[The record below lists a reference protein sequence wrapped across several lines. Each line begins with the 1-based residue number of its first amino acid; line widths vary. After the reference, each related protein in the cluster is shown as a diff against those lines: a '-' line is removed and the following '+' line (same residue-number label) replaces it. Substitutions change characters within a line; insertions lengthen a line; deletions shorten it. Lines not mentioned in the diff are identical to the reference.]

1 MLETV
6 IFFTVVSVLTEIILM
21 MHLPKW
27 VRRSKWLT
35 LCGLIITLL
44 VTAFNFWV
52 GFGTVTGTLTAKLA
66 FLGGFVAVPCVRWL
80 STDRT
85 KRENKGQFRLKM
97 WLWARRVL

>member
-6 IFFTVVSVLTEIILM
+6 LFFTVVSVITEIILM

-27 VRRSKWLT
+27 IRRSKWLT
-35 LCGLIITLL
+35 VCGLLITLL

-66 FLGGFVAVPCVRWL
+66 FLGGFVAVPVVRML
-80 STDRT
+80 SA
-85 KRENKGQFRLKM
+85 EYSMPNGQLRMRLY
-97 WLWARRVL
+97 LWARKVL

>member
-6 IFFTVVSVLTEIILM
+6 LFFTVVSVLTEIILM

-35 LCGLIITLL
+35 ICGLLITLL

-66 FLGGFVAVPCVRWL
+66 FLGGFIAVPVVRML
-80 STDRT
+80 SAQRT
-85 KRENKGQFRLKM
+85 MPNGQIRM
-97 WLWARRVL
+97 RMYLWARKVL

>member
-6 IFFTVVSVLTEIILM
+6 LFFTAVSILTEIVLM

-27 VRRSKWLT
+27 LRRSKWFA
-35 LCGLIITLL
+35 LCALLITLV

-66 FLGGFVAVPCVRWL
+66 FLGGFAATPIVKWL
-80 STDRT
+80 SAEREVSLFNSLRT
-85 KRENKGQFRLKM
+85 RA
-97 WLWARRVL
+97 WLLVR